1 MSMSRIRRIKN
12 TRFLLFAALA
22 VLPVF
27 VFSEPIIL
35 TGSMAPEFLG
45 KPIDRLRIVDHNN
58 KAIPFQI
65 DQVLAD
71 DDYVCPS
78 GKEPNKG
85 SGMLDTADEIV
96 FLWEDADTGI
106 ARGPDS
112 LVSKADSAK
121 RVRQPECL
129 TIEHPSQ
136 KRCVYL
142 VDNPDIPLSPIRYI
156 SYDEKK
162 ETFSTPCYRGEF
174 GHDRFHFVNASV
186 KDFARDSF
194 IQLTNELRVK
204 IYLRAMWGLLP
215 LSYSENN
222 IVCLVKRYKEGPIRL
237 IRRGDFHLNLGL
249 WMKGSHAAVNQ
260 LCYPDMVKVPVYLH
274 LPVRF
279 KSLFSQAYIEMTPV
293 INENGRHFSFRVPQ
307 NDIAFS
313 FNGNG
318 RIDTL
323 VPVNPN
329 HGFMTVDNGAAGYG
343 WLLEANMQEAY
354 LDGSGYVFC
363 RPTQRTGL
371 GHCGFRL
378 AVRDL
383 PKGYYL
389 ITNWVLF
396 SKSGAAAFALEDAYD
411 CVKNKAVIKVGARSG
426 PLYNQ
431 LTKAQKYLRR

>member
-1 MSMSRIRRIKN
+1 
-12 TRFLLFAALA
+12 
-22 VLPVF
+22 
-27 VFSEPIIL
+27 
-35 TGSMAPEFLG
+35 MAPAFLG

-65 DQVLAD
+65 DQVLPD

-85 SGMLDTADEIV
+85 SGILDTADEIV
-96 FLWEDADTGI
+96 FLWEDADTGLVH
-106 ARGPDS
+106 GPDTTVSGAGFVKRS
-112 LVSKADSAK
+112 L
-121 RVRQPECL
+121 RERI

-136 KRCVYL
+136 KRFVYL
-142 VDNPDIPLSPIRYI
+142 VDDPGVPPSPVRYI
-156 SYDEKK
+156 NYDEKN
-162 ETFSTPCYRGEF
+162 ESFLTPCYGGAF
-174 GHDRFHFVNASV
+174 GRNRFHFINASV
-186 KDFARDSF
+186 KDYARDSYL
-194 IQLTNELRVK
+194 QVTNELRVK
-204 IYLRAMWGLLP
+204 IYLRALWGLLP

-237 IRRGDFHLNLGL
+237 IRRGDFHLNLGM

-274 LPVRF
+274 LPIRF

-293 INENGRHFSFRVPQ
+293 INDNALHFSFKVPQ
-307 NDIAFS
+307 NDIVFP
-313 FNGNG
+313 FKGPG

-323 VPVNPN
+323 VPINPN

-343 WLLEANMQEAY
+343 WVLDANLQEAY

-363 RPTQRTGL
+363 RPGQRRGL
-371 GHCGFRL
+371 GHCGYRL
-378 AVRDL
+378 VVRDL

-411 CVKNKAVIKVGARSG
+411 CVKNKAVIKVGAG
-426 PLYNQ
+426 PGTLYNQ
-431 LTKAQKYLRR
+431 LTKAQKYLMR

>member
-1 MSMSRIRRIKN
+1 M
-12 TRFLLFAALA
+12 RFLLLA
-22 VLPVF
+22 ILIVQSVS
-27 VFSEPIIL
+27 VFSEPIII
-35 TGSMAPEFLG
+35 TGSMVPAFLG
-45 KPIDRLRIVDHNN
+45 KPIDRLRILDHNN

-65 DQVLAD
+65 DQVLPD

-85 SGMLDTADEIV
+85 SGVLDSADEIV
-96 FLWEDADTGI
+96 FLWEDADTGLMP
-106 ARGPDS
+106 ALDPAVPR
-112 LVSKADSAK
+112 ADSAQWP
-121 RVRQPECL
+121 RPECI

-136 KRCVYL
+136 KRYVYIS
-142 VDNPDIPLSPIRYI
+142 DAPDIPPSPVRYI
-156 SYDEKK
+156 KYDEKN
-162 ETFSTPCYRGEF
+162 ETFSTPCYSGAF
-174 GHDRFHFVNASV
+174 GRDRFHFVNACV
-186 KDFARDSF
+186 KDFTRDSF
-194 IQLTNELRVK
+194 IHLTNELRVK
-204 IYLRAMWGLLP
+204 IYLRALWGLVP
-215 LSYSENN
+215 LTYSENN

-274 LPVRF
+274 LPIRF

-293 INENGRHFSFRVPQ
+293 INDNARHFSFRVPQ
-307 NDIAFS
+307 NDIVFP
-313 FNGNG
+313 FNGTK

-323 VPVNPN
+323 VRVSPN
-329 HGFMTVDNGAAGYG
+329 HGFMTVDDGAAGYG
-343 WLLEANMQEAY
+343 WVLEANMQETY

-363 RPTQRTGL
+363 RPSPRNGL
-371 GHCGFRL
+371 GHCGYRL

-396 SKSGAAAFALEDAYD
+396 SKSVAAAFALEDAYD
-411 CVKNKAVIKVGARSG
+411 CVKNKAIIKVGSRKDL
-426 PLYNQ
+426 LYNQ